1 VLAREHIAELSEP
14 SIRAL
19 WLTCGLIATLLAGA
33 ALGAYSL
40 WKRRSE
46 RLLRANEEKFRNI
59 FENMQDGY
67 LLSTLGGD
75 IRLVNP
81 AAVRML
87 GYRDAD
93 ELCGKNMARDVFV
106 DAEARGELQSVL
118 RATGFVHGHKAIFK
132 RKDGSQVIVEGHVRL
147 LRDHAGVPEAVEGV
161 VRDMSSHYE
170 IREELIRAREAA
182 LSAAEIKAQFLANMS
197 HEIRTPLN
205 AIVGLG
211 HLLER
216 ADLTPQSSGYVA
228 KIQSSLRILLDVVNN
243 VLDFS
248 KIEAGR
254 LTLEVI
260 PFRLDEVLRAVENV
274 VAVPARDKGLQLQ
287 LEIEEQVPPTLL
299 GDPVRLGQVLTN
311 LVDNGVKFTAAGSVS
326 VKAALVTRTA
336 EQVAVRFVVTD
347 TGIGIAPERAA
358 AMFEPFVQADGST
371 TRRFG
376 GTGLGLAIS
385 HQLVSAMGG
394 QLTVT
399 STPGAGSEF
408 SFTLSFAY
416 LADAVRAPA
425 PVSAALVSLRGT
437 RILVAEDNAINQQ
450 VARELLEGVGAAVV
464 IADSGFA
471 AVEKA
476 LAAGPAFDAI
486 LMDLQMPGMD
496 GFEAAQAIRRDRAR
510 GALPII
516 AMTAHAFEQEKGKC
530 LAAGMNDHIAKPVEP
545 ARLFATLLRWVR
557 PPSIGPDGSL
567 AGIDVVTGLRRVGGN
582 RALYDRLLGTFA
594 QRWRDA
600 GARIAEA
607 LAAGR
612 TDEARRLAHTLKG
625 TAATLG
631 IDGISTQAAT
641 LETALRPPAAGQA
654 TATEDTVIEDL
665 RGRLEAGLHEI
676 CEVLDHAGFAAGPAP
691 DGAAVVD
698 QSGPRTDAQPVL
710 LAIDELETLLL
721 RRNLRARDAV
731 DRLRRT
737 VLPERCQAPLAQV
750 VGNVARLEYAEA
762 AVALAQLKAL
772 LTPVS
777 IPSPES
783 RP

>member
-1 VLAREHIAELSEP
+1 
-14 SIRAL
+14 
-19 WLTCGLIATLLAGA
+19 
-33 ALGAYSL
+33 
-40 WKRRSE
+40 
-46 RLLRANEEKFRNI
+46 
-59 FENMQDGY
+59 
-67 LLSTLGGD
+67 
-75 IRLVNP
+75 
-81 AAVRML
+81 
-87 GYRDAD
+87 
-93 ELCGKNMARDVFV
+93 
-106 DAEARGELQSVL
+106 
-118 RATGFVHGHKAIFK
+118 
-132 RKDGSQVIVEGHVRL
+132 
-147 LRDHAGVPEAVEGV
+147 
-161 VRDMSSHYE
+161 
-170 IREELIRAREAA
+170 
-182 LSAAEIKAQFLANMS
+182 
-197 HEIRTPLN
+197 LN

-274 VAVPARDKGLQLQ
+274 VAVPARDKSLQLQ
-287 LEIEEQVPPTLL
+287 LDIEEQVPPTLL

-326 VKAALVTRTA
+326 VKAAMVTRTA

-347 TGIGIAPERAA
+347 TGIGIVPERAA

-416 LADAVRAPA
+416 LADAVGAPA
-425 PVSAALVSLRGT
+425 PAPAALVSLRGS

-476 LAAGPAFDAI
+476 LAPGPAFDAI

-530 LAAGMNDHIAKPVEP
+530 LAAGMNDHVAKPVEP

-557 PPSIGPDGSL
+557 PPSINPDGSL

-582 RALYDRLLGTFA
+582 RGLYDRLLGTFA

-607 LAAGR
+607 LAVGR
-612 TDEARRLAHTLKG
+612 IDEARRLAHTLKG

-631 IDGISTQAAT
+631 IDGISAQAAT
-641 LETALRPPAAGQA
+641 LETALRPPAAGQL
-654 TATEDTVIEDL
+654 TPTEDAVIEDL
-665 RGRLEAGLHEI
+665 RARLEAGLHEI

-691 DGAAVVD
+691 DAAAVVD

-710 LAIDELETLLL
+710 LAIDELETLLQ